1 MKGVRGRLRAA
12 ALAGL
17 AFMVWGEAAHP
28 GILGTRGTPLATAVA
43 FTAASAGWLAWTVL
57 DPLGDSVAVTAAVG
71 WTAVAGSV
79 LLFVHPAPAVC
90 WFALWACVFLGAA
103 RPAKVAFPLTMVCV
117 GILLA
122 GYLAH
127 RGGSLATFAAV
138 MFVAYVIGRERRGHA
153 RAATLAE
160 RGRIAAELHDI
171 LGHSLTA
178 LTLQVETASL
188 ALRTRGDR
196 DLALTHL
203 AKAGR
208 LAHAGQEETVAAVR
222 TLRDGALAVEALA
235 RGLIDASGVPATLT
249 VEGTPRPLTASK
261 GMAVYRMLQESLTNA
276 GKHAPGADA
285 SVTLS
290 YSPRRLAVT
299 VGSPVAVVSPASNGG
314 SSASGGAAASN
325 RDAASSGDAG
335 AVKGG
340 SGAVSGGQGL
350 RLMRERI
357 EGVGGTLAAGPRDDL
372 WHVHAE
378 IPA

>member
-1 MKGVRGRLRAA
+1 MLGVRGRLRLA

-17 AFMVWGEAAHP
+17 AFMVWGETAHP

-43 FTAASAGWLAWTVL
+43 FTAASAGWLAWIL
-57 DPLGDSVAVTAAVG
+57 LGPLGDSATVTVSVC
-71 WTAVAGSV
+71 WTAVAGSA

-90 WFALWACVFLGAA
+90 WFTLWACVFAGAA
-103 RPAKVAFPLTMVCV
+103 RPTRIGFPLTMVCV

-122 GYLAH
+122 GYLTH
-127 RGGSLATFAAV
+127 RGGSLATLAAV

-153 RAATLAE
+153 QAATLAE

-178 LTLQVETASL
+178 LTLQVETATV
-188 ALRTRGDR
+188 ALETVGDR
-196 DLALTHL
+196 NLALTHL
-203 AKAGR
+203 ERAGR
-208 LAHAGQEETVAAVR
+208 LAHAGQEETIAAVR
-222 TLRDGALAVEALA
+222 TLRDGALAVESLA

-285 SVTLS
+285 SVVLA
-290 YSPRRLAVT
+290 YLPRRLTVT
-299 VGSPVAVVSPASNGG
+299 MDSPV
-314 SSASGGAAASN
+314 GA
-325 RDAASSGDAG
+325 DA
-335 AVKGG
+335 K
-340 SGAVSGGQGL
+340 AVSGGQGL

-357 EGVGGTLAAGPRDDL
+357 EGVGGTLTAGPHADL
-372 WHVHAE
+372 WRVHAE
-378 IPA
+378 IPS